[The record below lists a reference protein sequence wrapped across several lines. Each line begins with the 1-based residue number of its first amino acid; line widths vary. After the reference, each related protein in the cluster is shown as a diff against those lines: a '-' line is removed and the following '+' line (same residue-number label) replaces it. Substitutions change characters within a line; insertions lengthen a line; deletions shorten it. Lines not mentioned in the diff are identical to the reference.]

1 MTRLSVL
8 ESVAPAACRGSQRPG
23 LLHLPD
29 GSQADV
35 DDALYLLGE
44 WGFGYDEWQDFTM
57 AAALREQPDGRWA
70 AKEFG
75 LEVPRQNG
83 KGELI
88 EGRECLGLFYLDE
101 RKLIHSAHEFA

>member
-8 ESVAPAACRGSQRPG
+8 ESAVPIDLRGSQRPG

-29 GSQADV
+29 GVDATI

-44 WGFGYDEWQDFTM
+44 WGFEFDDWQRFTM
-57 AAALREQPDGRWA
+57 RPRLREQPDGRWV

-75 LEVPRQNG
+75 LEVAAPER
-83 KGELI
+83 
-88 EGRECLGLFYLDE
+88 EG
-101 RKLIHSAHEFA
+101 